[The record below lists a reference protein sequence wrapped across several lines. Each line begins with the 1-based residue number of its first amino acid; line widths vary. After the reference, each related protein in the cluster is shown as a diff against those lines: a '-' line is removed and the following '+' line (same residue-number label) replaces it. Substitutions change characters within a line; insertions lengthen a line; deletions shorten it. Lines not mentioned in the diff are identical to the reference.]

1 MAKLLFFI
9 ILLINISGESQ
20 DQIEIN
26 ADQFTYDKDNTRI
39 YATGNVEILDEEFK
53 LFAEKVFVNNSSKVL
68 SARENVKVF
77 NKDGSILKA
86 EKIIADQNLNNAVIE
101 DNYLYIPGK
110 QFNGKDNYL
119 RIAAK
124 KVERRNKDWEKMEFG
139 KFTAC
144 KLCFNEELKKYEEP
158 LIQLK
163 AKKIIHDKKALNVKY
178 YDVFFDVK
186 GRSVFYLPYFSHP
199 SPLVKRKSGFLAPNY
214 FQTHFFGLGLDVPYY
229 YPIDD
234 YQDLTM
240 IPKFS
245 QKKNPALFFEHRKNF
260 KNGELESE
268 FSGTI
273 ENREI
278 NQLKENKKR
287 GHIKTKGSFDLNEN
301 TYFDFQVHRTTDRN
315 YLNTY
320 KYNYRDTLETNVKLE
335 SFRANNYYSFQSYL
349 FQDLRQEFNRRN
361 TPKILPRIKLNLNSD
376 NYTNDLNFNTNIE
389 FANILRTDG
398 NETKKLFLQQ
408 KIEFP
413 KFFKDGTLIKPA
425 AYLNAGIY
433 NIEKFQNPK
442 TSTFE
447 FDKIRTNFFPQV
459 SLELSKPFYKKDQNF
474 ITIISPKILGIK
486 SNKKSFFR
494 EIPDESSINN
504 FDFDYIDLFN
514 INRLSGNDRF
524 DSSMRI
530 DYGLTFLKKKISKE
544 EDITHIEIGQS
555 FQLDKNKYLQ
565 QNSGINDKFSDIVIN
580 FRLTPQENIKLNSYL
595 KINKDNSSI
604 KTAYSNFLIHQKN
617 SFLSISNIRSAPV
630 LNTTGE
636 NVKEGINQF
645 SFRYSQE
652 LADHWNF
659 TSFTTFD
666 KKNKIKMH
674 NFGAKLK
681 YEDECFGL
689 SFLWT
694 RQFTHNPEDPTS
706 NNFAFLFSIK
716 EVMESDL

>member
-245 QKKNPALFFEHRKNF
+245 QKK
-260 KNGELESE
+260 
-268 FSGTI
+268 I
-273 ENREI
+273 
-278 NQLKENKKR
+278 QLC
-287 GHIKTKGSFDLNEN
+287 FLN
-301 TYFDFQVHRTTDRN
+301 
-315 YLNTY
+315 
-320 KYNYRDTLETNVKLE
+320 
-335 SFRANNYYSFQSYL
+335 
-349 FQDLRQEFNRRN
+349 
-361 TPKILPRIKLNLNSD
+361 I
-376 NYTNDLNFNTNIE
+376 
-389 FANILRTDG
+389 G
-398 NETKKLFLQQ
+398 
-408 KIEFP
+408 
-413 KFFKDGTLIKPA
+413 
-425 AYLNAGIY
+425 
-433 NIEKFQNPK
+433 
-442 TSTFE
+442 
-447 FDKIRTNFFPQV
+447 
-459 SLELSKPFYKKDQNF
+459 
-474 ITIISPKILGIK
+474 
-486 SNKKSFFR
+486 
-494 EIPDESSINN
+494 
-504 FDFDYIDLFN
+504 
-514 INRLSGNDRF
+514 
-524 DSSMRI
+524 
-530 DYGLTFLKKKISKE
+530 KISKMVNWKVNLV
-544 EDITHIEIGQS
+544 GQ
-555 FQLDKNKYLQ
+555 
-565 QNSGINDKFSDIVIN
+565 
-580 FRLTPQENIKLNSYL
+580 L
-595 KINKDNSSI
+595 KIERSINS
-604 KTAYSNFLIHQKN
+604 K
-617 SFLSISNIRSAPV
+617 
-630 LNTTGE
+630 
-636 NVKEGINQF
+636 
-645 SFRYSQE
+645 
-652 LADHWNF
+652 
-659 TSFTTFD
+659 
-666 KKNKIKMH
+666 KIKK
-674 NFGAKLK
+674 G
-681 YEDECFGL
+681 G
-689 SFLWT
+689 T
-694 RQFTHNPEDPTS
+694 
-706 NNFAFLFSIK
+706 
-716 EVMESDL
+716 